1 MKKLG
6 IFGGVLAAVLLLWLC
21 CLPRHLLEGVAYS
34 TVVLDRDGALLGARV
49 ADDGQWR
56 FPMETTWPLPEKF
69 VQALVEF
76 EDHRFYDHAGVS
88 LRALLR
94 ATVQNLRNGRVVS
107 GGSTITMQ
115 LVRISRQ
122 KPRTVWQKVVEIFLA
137 TRVELRYSKEEIL
150 QLYAAHAPFG
160 GNVVGLRAAL
170 WRYFGS
176 DAVEL
181 SWAEAA
187 TLAVLQNAPA
197 LIHLERNREA
207 LLAKR
212 NRLLDRLLA
221 RGVLSQEDHA
231 LALEEPLIGKPYPMP
246 QYAPHWVELHHKLHH
261 GQQIRTS
268 LDLTLQQRVE
278 ALALRWS
285 QELRQRGIRDLA
297 IVVQEEGEGGS
308 FVAGDSGGSSGAVAG
323 QAVVAGGHSAAGAG
337 GASFSA
343 VVDCAIAS
351 GATLGGERVAGGIVA
366 YCGNADLLY
375 DRPGKWVDVARAPRS
390 SGSIL
395 KPLLYA
401 AALQEGVLL
410 PETLLPDVPTD
421 FGGFAPKN
429 FDGTYAGAVPAD
441 EALALSLNIPL
452 VYLLQKFGVARFAK
466 TLQRAGFVSL
476 DRPADDYGL
485 SLILGG
491 AEVRL
496 VDVVNAYAQLAA
508 GCLTAA
514 PVGDLAA
521 ESFAGDLAAGSVTDN
536 SRVDLDA
543 GPPVRDL
550 AVGSSVRD
558 LAVST
563 LPDFPLSNPWACYY
577 TLEALREVNRPDQMD
592 WRRVASVQQVAWKTG
607 TSYGSR
613 DAWAVGV
620 TPRYAVGVWVGNAD
634 GSGAPDLTGARCAG
648 PILFEIF
655 HLLPNSGWFPEPA
668 APDTSAALDS
678 FAASGATSANGTE
691 RATLASSAERANSA
705 APTEVTLT
713 VCRHSGHRAGRFCK
727 DRVAVCL
734 PANAVHSDICPY
746 CQEAGFV
753 LPPVLQHYCQH
764 PVIQAAT
771 THPSTTTGPTRSA
784 YPSTTSPVQAT
795 HPSTT
800 SSVQAT
806 PPSTMSPARAS
817 HSSTTAASFAILYPT
832 QGSVLSLAR
841 QLDGTPGSFVCKA
854 VHTAPD
860 AELFW
865 HLDASYLGTT
875 THVHQLTL
883 QPAPGYH
890 RLTLV
895 DPHGHTQTV
904 EFVVR

>member
-21 CLPRHLLEGVAYS
+21 CLPRHLFEGVAYS

-137 TRVELRYSKEEIL
+137 TRVELRYSKGEIL

-221 RGVLSQEDHA
+221 RGVLCQEDHA

-246 QYAPHWVELHHKLHH
+246 QYAPHWVEIHHKLHH

-268 LDLTLQQRVE
+268 LDLALQQRVE
-278 ALALRWS
+278 AVALRWS
-285 QELRQRGIRDLA
+285 QELRQQGIHDLA
-297 IVVQEEGEGGS
+297 IVVQEVGEPAVGGGGHSVAGKGGGS
-308 FVAGDSGGSSGAVAG
+308 F
-323 QAVVAGGHSAAGAG
+323 AAGAG
-337 GASFSA
+337 
-343 VVDCAIAS
+343 
-351 GATLGGERVAGGIVA
+351 GATLGGERVAVGIVA
-366 YCGNADLLY
+366 YCGNADLSY

-429 FDGTYAGAVPAD
+429 FDGAYAGAVPAD
-441 EALALSLNIPL
+441 EALALSLNIPS
-452 VYLLQKFGVARFAK
+452 VYLLKKFGVARFAK

-476 DRPADDYGL
+476 DRPADAYGL

-521 ESFAGDLAAGSVTDN
+521 ESFAGDLAAGSVADN

-543 GPPVRDL
+543 GTPVRDL
-550 AVGSSVRD
+550 SLGSSVHD

-678 FAASGATSANGTE
+678 FAASGASPNIKATTDSAPYATLANCTE
-691 RATLASSAERANSA
+691 RATSKNSTERATFANPA
-705 APTEVTLT
+705 APIEVTLT
-713 VCRHSGHRAGRFCK
+713 ICRHSGHRSGRFCR
-727 DRVAVCL
+727 DRVALRL

-753 LPPVLQHYCQH
+753 LPPVLQHYYPH
-764 PVIQAAT
+764 PV
-771 THPSTTTGPTRSA
+771 
-784 YPSTTSPVQAT
+784 VQSIT
-795 HPSTT
+795 
-800 SSVQAT
+800 T
-806 PPSTMSPARAS
+806 PPSTMSPARVAYPA
-817 HSSTTAASFAILYPT
+817 TTAASFAILYPT
-832 QGSVLSLAR
+832 QGSVLTLAR
-841 QLDGTPGSFVCKA
+841 QLDGTPGSLVCKA

-860 AELFW
+860 TELFW

-890 RLTLV
+890 RLTLI

>member
-6 IFGGVLAAVLLLWLC
+6 IFWGILAAVLLLWLC
-21 CLPRHLLEGVAYS
+21 CLPRHLFEGVAYS

-268 LDLTLQQRVE
+268 LDLALQQRVE
-278 ALALRWS
+278 AVALRWS
-285 QELRQRGIRDLA
+285 QELRQQGIHDVA
-297 IVVQEEGEGGS
+297 IVVQEVGE
-308 FVAGDSGGSSGAVAG
+308 GGSSGAVAG

-343 VVDCAIAS
+343 VVDCAIAG

-366 YCGNADLLY
+366 YCGNADLSY

-429 FDGTYAGAVPAD
+429 FDGAYAGAVPAD
-441 EALALSLNIPL
+441 EALALSLNIPS

-496 VDVVNAYAQLAA
+496 VDVVSAYAQLAA

-521 ESFAGDLAAGSVTDN
+521 ESFAGDLAAGSVADN
-536 SRVDLDA
+536 SREDLDA
-543 GPPVRDL
+543 GTPVRDL
-550 AVGSSVRD
+550 SLGSSVCD

-655 HLLPNSGWFPEPA
+655 HLLPNSGWFSEPA

-678 FAASGATSANGTE
+678 FAASGATSA
-691 RATLASSAERANSA
+691 SSAERANFA

-727 DRVAVCL
+727 DRVAVRL

-746 CQEAGFV
+746 CQESGFV
-753 LPPVLQHYCQH
+753 LPPVQQYYCQH
-764 PVIQAAT
+764 PVVQAAT
-771 THPSTTTGPTRSA
+771 TYPSTITGPARSA
-784 YPSTTSPVQAT
+784 Y
-795 HPSTT
+795 PSTT

-865 HLDASYLGTT
+865 HLDTSYLGTT
-875 THVHQLTL
+875 THIHHLTL

>member
-6 IFGGVLAAVLLLWLC
+6 IFGGILAAVLLLWLC
-21 CLPRHLLEGVAYS
+21 CLPRHLFEGVAYS

-122 KPRTVWQKVVEIFLA
+122 KPRTVWQKAVEIFLA

-268 LDLTLQQRVE
+268 LDLALQQRVE
-278 ALALRWS
+278 AVALRWS
-285 QELRQRGIRDLA
+285 QELRQQGIHDLA
-297 IVVQEEGEGGS
+297 IVVQEVGEPAVAGGGHSVAGKSGGS
-308 FVAGDSGGSSGAVAG
+308 F
-323 QAVVAGGHSAAGAG
+323 AAGAG
-337 GASFSA
+337 GA
-343 VVDCAIAS
+343 
-351 GATLGGERVAGGIVA
+351 TLGEVREAGGIVA
-366 YCGNADLLY
+366 YCGNADLSY

-429 FDGTYAGAVPAD
+429 FDGAYAGAVPAD
-441 EALALSLNIPL
+441 EALALSLNIPS
-452 VYLLQKFGVARFAK
+452 VYLLQKFGVARFAE

-521 ESFAGDLAAGSVTDN
+521 ESFAGDLATGSVAEN

-543 GPPVRDL
+543 GTPVRDL
-550 AVGSSVRD
+550 SLGSSVRD
-558 LAVST
+558 LAMST

-620 TPRYAVGVWVGNAD
+620 TPRYAVGVWVGNTD

-678 FAASGATSANGTE
+678 FAASGASPNIKATTDSAPYATLANGTE
-691 RATLASSAERANSA
+691 RATSKNSTERATSA
-705 APTEVTLT
+705 NPADPIEVTLT
-713 VCRHSGHRAGRFCK
+713 ICRHSGHRAGRFCK
-727 DRVAVCL
+727 DRVAVRL

-753 LPPVLQHYCQH
+753 LPPVQQYYCQH
-764 PVIQAAT
+764 PVVRSAT
-771 THPSTTTGPTRSA
+771 TPPSTTTGPARVA
-784 YPSTTSPVQAT
+784 YPA
-795 HPSTT
+795 
-800 SSVQAT
+800 
-806 PPSTMSPARAS
+806 
-817 HSSTTAASFAILYPT
+817 TTAASFAILYPT
-832 QGSVLSLAR
+832 QGSVLTLAR
-841 QLDGTPGSFVCKA
+841 QLDGTPGSLVCKA

-860 AELFW
+860 TELFW
-865 HLDASYLGTT
+865 HLDDSYLGST
-875 THVHQLTL
+875 THIHQLTL
-883 QPAPGYH
+883 QPPPGYH
-890 RLTLV
+890 RLILV

-904 EFVVR
+904 EFVVK